1 MALSLKQAVRKT
13 AMQAMLMRERLE
25 SGHAYNP
32 AAPRSMQD
40 PYPGYAALRDR
51 GPAHRSRLMNAWIF
65 GRYPDVEAVLR
76 DWQRFSNDGSK
87 ARAPGRRTVMPD
99 AGATPSMLAL
109 DPPDHRR
116 LRSLVSKAF
125 TPRAVAALE
134 PHVRSLTH
142 ELLDGI
148 EDLSGFD
155 LMEAVA
161 RPLPVIVIAE
171 MLGVPAEDRP
181 RFRGWSDRRARILE
195 PTISAGERA
204 DAVRA
209 AADLD
214 AYFAPIIRQRR
225 ADPQDDIVSGLAR
238 AEEEGDRLDEQEML
252 TMLRL
257 LLVAGNETTVNLIGN
272 GMLALLRHP
281 EQLQRLRDDP
291 ALIPSAVEELLRYDS
306 PVQLDLR
313 RVVEDCEVNGFPVK
327 RGDDLVLLIGGANRD
342 PAQFED
348 PDGLHVGRGQG
359 SHISFGRGIHAC
371 IGAPLARL
379 EGRIAIEVLLER
391 FSSIRLAGPPPR
403 FRPSIVL
410 RGLESLP
417 VGATAR

>member
-1 MALSLKQAVRKT
+1 MAVSLKQAVRKT

-32 AAPRSMQD
+32 VAYRNTQD
-40 PYPGYAALRDR
+40 PYPAYAALRER
-51 GPAHRSRLMNAWIF
+51 GQAHRSRLMNAWIF
-65 GRYPDVEAVLR
+65 GRYQDVAAILP
-76 DWQRFSNDGSK
+76 DWQRFTNDGTK
-87 ARAPGRRTVMPD
+87 AKRPGKRTVIPD
-99 AGATPSMLAL
+99 PGPSPSMLSL

-116 LRSLVSKAF
+116 LRGLVSKAF
-125 TPRAVAALE
+125 TPRAVNALE
-134 PHVRSLTH
+134 PHIRGLMH

-148 EDLSGFD
+148 DDLNGFD

-171 MLGVPAEDRP
+171 MLGVPPEDRP
-181 RFRGWSDRRARILE
+181 RFRSWSDRRARILE
-195 PTISAGERA
+195 PTISAEERA
-204 DAVRA
+204 DAVLA
-209 AADLD
+209 GADLD
-214 AYFAPIIRQRR
+214 AYFAPLVEERR
-225 ADPQDDIVSGLAR
+225 ADPRDDILSGLVQ
-238 AEEEGDRLDEQEML
+238 AEEEGDRLDGNETI

-272 GMLALLRHP
+272 GMLALLQHP
-281 EQLQRLRDDP
+281 EQLQRLREDP
-291 ALIPSAVEELLRYDS
+291 SLVPSAVEELLRYDS

-313 RVVEDCEVNGFPVK
+313 RIVEDCDVNGFPVK
-327 RGDDLVLLIGGANRD
+327 RGEDIVMLIGGANRD
-342 PAQFED
+342 PEQFTD
-348 PDGLHVGRGQG
+348 PDGLDVGRDRA

-379 EGRIAIEVLLER
+379 EARIAIEVLLER
-391 FSSIRLAGPPPR
+391 FSSIRLADPPAR

-417 VGATAR
+417 VAATP

>member
-1 MALSLKQAVRKT
+1 MALSLKQAVRK
-13 AMQAMLMRERLE
+13 AAVQAMLMRERLE
-25 SGHAYNP
+25 SGIAYNP
-32 AAPRSMQD
+32 VARRNTQD
-40 PYPGYAALRDR
+40 PYPAYAALRDK
-51 GPAHRSRLMNAWIF
+51 GQAHRSRLLNAWIF
-65 GRYPDVEAVLR
+65 GRYRDVDAILR
-76 DWQRFSNDGSK
+76 DWQRFSNDASK
-87 ARAPGRRTVMPD
+87 AATPGKRAAMPD
-99 AGATPSMLAL
+99 PGTPSLLSL

-125 TPRAVAALE
+125 TPRAINALE
-134 PHVRSLTH
+134 PHIRSLMH

-161 RPLPVIVIAE
+161 KPLPVIVIAE
-171 MLGVPAEDRP
+171 MLGVPPEDRA

-195 PTISAGERA
+195 PTIGAEERE

-209 AADLD
+209 ADALD
-214 AYFAPIIRQRR
+214 AYFAPIVEERR
-225 ADPQDDIVSGLAR
+225 ADPQDDILSGLAQ
-238 AEEEGDRLDEQEML
+238 AEEEGDRLDECEML

-257 LLVAGNETTVNLIGN
+257 LLIAGNETTVNLIGN

-291 ALIPSAVEELLRYDS
+291 SLIPSAVEELLRYDS
-306 PVQLDLR
+306 PVQIDLR
-313 RVVEDCEVNGFPVK
+313 RVVEDCDVNGFPVK
-327 RGDDLVLLIGGANRD
+327 RGDDIVLLIGGANRD
-342 PAQFED
+342 PEQFED
-348 PDGLHVGRGQG
+348 PDGLDVGRSES

-379 EGRIAIEVLLER
+379 EARIAIEMLLER
-391 FSSIRLAGPPPR
+391 FSSIRLSGPPPR
-403 FRPSIVL
+403 FRGSIVL

-417 VGATAR
+417 VAAS